1 MSYFERGVKG
11 PAVFCVGQRSSQAS
25 RIRSGKRGSEQRKK
39 RSSGGLRPGRVW
51 WFSTGLTTS
60 VAAVDDQFRRGLQD
74 AFHRMERLFKRIEAL
89 RVSLAKHELPR
100 PADARKDE
108 GNFAI
113 APGYSCIHEG
123 DGSIYEI
130 VLRGNEVDQVSPRE
144 IADDRIYL
152 GSDRRDVILLEQLQ
166 EKLKL
171 KSFPDLGYGVK
182 SLVAVLDDG
191 TAHAGVHVAWRKEIR
206 GAIKFVA
213 SSPVQTLVRGNG
225 ETEQVIGGVI
235 VSRE

>member
-1 MSYFERGVKG
+1 M
-11 PAVFCVGQRSSQAS
+11 
-25 RIRSGKRGSEQRKK
+25 
-39 RSSGGLRPGRVW
+39 
-51 WFSTGLTTS
+51 
-60 VAAVDDQFRRGLQD
+60 
-74 AFHRMERLFKRIEAL
+74 
-89 RVSLAKHELPR
+89 
-100 PADARKDE
+100 
-108 GNFAI
+108 
-113 APGYSCIHEG
+113 
-123 DGSIYEI
+123 
-130 VLRGNEVDQVSPRE
+130 RGNEVDQVSPRE

-182 SLVAVLDDG
+182 RVVAVLDDG